1 MNELLNITGQGPLT
15 MSSREIADLLEIRH
29 DSVKRSIERLAER
42 SVVTLPPLVETSFFG
57 ADGKSQRTTEYRI
70 GKRDSYVIV
79 AQLSPEFTARLVDRW
94 QELEAQSASRA
105 VTVEDL
111 LANPTQLLVLAQG
124 YALQI
129 EDLRRHNNEMKT
141 EVAVLDRISKSDG
154 LFGVRQASQILQ
166 MEERKFVA
174 WAMTTNWVFRH
185 PNSKT
190 LMGYADKRKLG
201 LMVHKLESFTK
212 NDGSEGSREV
222 LKFTPAGLIKLAK
235 MLNIE
240 IDASVLVGEAA

>member
-15 MSSREIADLLEIRH
+15 MSSREIAELVNSRH
-29 DSVKRSIERLAER
+29 DDVKRSIDRLVERGII
-42 SVVTLPPLVETSFFG
+42 VQPPLAGEPGIDAMGRPRSTQV
-57 ADGKSQRTTEYRI
+57 YRI